1 MDVHEKFHEV
11 ASVRTDES
19 FLYLSVDG
27 QSYRVAWSHCA
38 NSLVEASPMERVLIQ
53 VSPAG
58 YGLHWPLI
66 DEDLA
71 IEPLLRQ
78 AELLTGE
85 NNAELVTASS

>member
-1 MDVHEKFHEV
+1 
-11 ASVRTDES
+11 
-19 FLYLSVDG
+19 
-27 QSYRVAWSHCA
+27 
-38 NSLVEASPMERVLIQ
+38 MERVLIQ